1 MNLLTCTE
9 SQFSKFEEEELK
21 PCIFLKHARLSFY
34 SNKPFQFILAVQTV
48 CCSALC
54 DDLNDPVEMQLRD
67 YFENLAR
74 CVVVCNALI
83 IMLAIYISGYFHSLT
98 VRLAALMISIF
109 NILQNNGRRIQGNV
123 HHKGVERQSKWNS
136 IMKMLKTKVDSRI
149 SWASLCAVR
158 GERRDRRWPANRRGE
173 SSLKLCRVGSGCKV
187 KPKSLLLSAGSMSAL
202 GREHSGSSSRS
213 LWGLLPQPRDTAG

>member
-1 MNLLTCTE
+1 MRRPKWSSGNAVKRLLWKSCTLPKI
-9 SQFSKFEEEELK
+9 S
-21 PCIFLKHARLSFY
+21 
-34 SNKPFQFILAVQTV
+34 
-48 CCSALC
+48 
-54 DDLNDPVEMQLRD
+54 
-67 YFENLAR
+67 
-74 CVVVCNALI
+74 VVVSNALI

>member
-1 MNLLTCTE
+1 MHFSQTCTAVFLQQWTL
-9 SQFSKFEEEELK
+9 SVHISSANGLLFSPVRRPKWSSGNAVK
-21 PCIFLKHARLSFY
+21 RLFWKSCTLP
-34 SNKPFQFILAVQTV
+34 KI
-48 CCSALC
+48 
-54 DDLNDPVEMQLRD
+54 
-67 YFENLAR
+67 

-83 IMLAIYISGYFHSLT
+83 IMLVIYISGYFHSLT

-109 NILQNNGRRIQGNV
+109 NILQNNDRRIQGNV
-123 HHKGVERQSKWNS
+123 YHKGVERQSKWNS
-136 IMKMLKTKVDSRI
+136 MMKMLKTKVDSRI

-158 GERRDRRWPANRRGE
+158 GERRDRHWPANRRGE

-202 GREHSGSSSRS
+202 GREHSRSSSRS